1 MAAKRLSMRKI
12 REILRLRHE
21 RGLTHRTIARAVHV
35 GAATVSEYLAKAAAK
50 SLGWPLPEEFSD
62 AKLEEVLFPRA
73 PGSSE
78 REVPDFAGVYEE
90 LQRHRELTLLQLWVE
105 YAEDNPRAYRYS
117 RYCELYQ
124 RWRKKLNPTMRQCHQ
139 AGEKT
144 FVDFS
149 GKRPVVSKNTNAL
162 PSP

>member
-21 RGLTHRTIARAVHV
+21 RGLTHRTVARAVHV

-78 REVPDFAGVYEE
+78 REVPDFAGGV
-90 LQRHRELTLLQLWVE
+90 RGA
-105 YAEDNPRAYRYS
+105 AEASRA
-117 RYCELYQ
+117 
-124 RWRKKLNPTMRQCHQ
+124 
-139 AGEKT
+139 
-144 FVDFS
+144 
-149 GKRPVVSKNTNAL
+149 NAITAVGGVRRG
-162 PSP
+162 

>member
-90 LQRHRELTLLQLWVE
+90 LQRHRELTLLQLSPSFTASAVFVS
-105 YAEDNPRAYRYS
+105 PCSKYS
-117 RYCELYQ
+117 RSNT
-124 RWRKKLNPTMRQCHQ
+124 R
-139 AGEKT
+139 
-144 FVDFS
+144 FS
-149 GKRPVVSKNTNAL
+149 L
-162 PSP
+162 PYIGPPLMEWPL